1 VTKWD
6 KSIEEYLKKVS
17 DSGGPTYQTE
27 PIQGSYAD
35 EALRQGK
42 RISDGTANMGAPY
55 LDYNY
60 AYFKKG
66 DNLFVLQHTQ
76 NPGMGCLVPTS
87 PTPFIQKSNLDQQEY
102 NTIFNNYSSYSPENY
117 LRFSK

>member
-6 KSIEEYLKKVS
+6 QSIEEYLKKIS

-42 RISDGTANMGAPY
+42 RISDGTAGWAPY

-66 DNLFVLQHTQ
+66 DALLIFQHTQ
-76 NPGMGCLVPTS
+76 NPGRGCLAPLQS
-87 PTPFIQKSNLDQQEY
+87 ASDFLKKSNLNQDEY
-102 NTIFNNYSSYSPENY
+102 KTILNNYSSYSPENY
-117 LRFSK
+117 LKFTK